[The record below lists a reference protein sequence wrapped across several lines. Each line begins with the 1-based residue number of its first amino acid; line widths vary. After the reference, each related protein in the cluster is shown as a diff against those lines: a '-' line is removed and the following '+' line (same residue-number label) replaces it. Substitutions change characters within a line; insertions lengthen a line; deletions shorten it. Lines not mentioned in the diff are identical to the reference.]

1 MCNIEACLISRSRLV
16 SSFDVKDIGNPN
28 LIRLAEIQWRKAIK
42 KKAKIKIWI
51 IKPIISSFI

>member
-42 KKAKIKIWI
+42 KSENKNMDY
-51 IKPIISSFI
+51 

>member
-42 KKAKIKIWI
+42 KNRKKKYGLLNQ
-51 IKPIISSFI
+51 